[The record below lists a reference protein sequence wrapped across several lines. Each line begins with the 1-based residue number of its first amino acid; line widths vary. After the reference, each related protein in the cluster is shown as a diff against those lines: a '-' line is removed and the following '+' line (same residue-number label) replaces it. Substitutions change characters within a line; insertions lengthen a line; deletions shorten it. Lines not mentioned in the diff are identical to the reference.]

1 MTLPFKSYVP
11 LWQAHQMVWASSLYW
26 TVQFRWVQTAEK
38 ARHSVSPDRISST
51 GRLPNFTILPLFTLR
66 S

>member
-1 MTLPFKSYVP
+1 MP
-11 LWQAHQMVWASSLYW
+11 LWQAHQITRASSLYW

-38 ARHSVSPDRISST
+38 AFHSVSPDRMSST
-51 GRLPNFTILPLFTLR
+51 GRLPNLTIFPLFTLK